1 MTGFDKEQL
10 DALRRQVEEEFRLDL
25 AAIER
30 LQRRYAGV
38 AGIPAAIPGGVPN
51 GNYAPASSSVAS
63 NSYPSASAAYSSQG
77 NGLNADTRSRDPV
90 EFQSAG
96 FPGEG
101 TVWSA
106 PVDVQVSPLRP
117 DIVA

>member
-77 NGLNADTRSRDPV
+77 NGLNADTRSAAIPSNSNQPDSQ
-90 EFQSAG
+90 EKELSGA
-96 FPGEG
+96 
-101 TVWSA
+101 
-106 PVDVQVSPLRP
+106 LRSMFKS
-117 DIVA
+117 VR